1 MDTGIMSV
9 VTMGSSITVT
19 VMIIIV
25 AIGTGSIGTGV
36 IESLARVWLPPHLN
50 SLPLGGEGT
59 SVSH

>member
-1 MDTGIMSV
+1 MSV